1 MRAMRRTTVDTPSD
15 LLELVGAEL
24 GVSAPQVVTQQQ
36 VDQFADVTGDHQWIH
51 VDVERARSGP
61 FGSTVVHGFLT
72 LALVPRLLADILEV
86 RTFSMGVNYGLDRVR
101 FIRPLPPGTAIQ
113 ATATLVSATP
123 IAPAGRLGRRGAG
136 QGVGGGGVRR
146 GVAALLRGGDPVP
159 LLRRLRPVAGAHS
172 VAVRDGVTNRPR

>member
-1 MRAMRRTTVDTPSD
+1 MRALRRTVIDTPDD
-15 LLELVGAEL
+15 LLALVGAEL

-72 LALVPRLLADILEV
+72 LALVPRLLADILAV

-101 FIRPLPPGTAIQ
+101 FVRPLPPGVEIQ
-113 ATATLVSATP
+113 GTATLVAAKP
-123 IAPAGRLGRRGAG
+123 VAPAEEGAA
-136 QGVGGGGVRR
+136 GVQAKASVVVEFAETSQPCC
-146 GVAALLRGGDPVP
+146 VAEIVFRYYA
-159 LLRRLRPVAGAHS
+159 
-172 VAVRDGVTNRPR
+172 

>member
-1 MRAMRRTTVDTPSD
+1 MRATRRTTVDTPDD
-15 LLELVGAEL
+15 LLALAGAEL

-51 VDVERARSGP
+51 VDVARARSGP

-101 FIRPLPPGTAIQ
+101 FVRPLPPGVEIQ
-113 ATATLVSATP
+113 GTATLVSATP
-123 IAPAGRLGRRGAG
+123 IAPAGEGSAAG
-136 QGVGGGGVRR
+136 VQAKASIVVEFAETSQPCC
-146 GVAALLRGGDPVP
+146 VAEILFRYHA
-159 LLRRLRPVAGAHS
+159 
-172 VAVRDGVTNRPR
+172 

>member
-1 MRAMRRTTVDTPSD
+1 MRTTRRTTVDTPDD
-15 LLELVGAEL
+15 LLALVGAEL

-51 VDVERARSGP
+51 VDVARARSGP

-101 FIRPLPPGTAIQ
+101 FVRPLPPGVEIQ
-113 ATATLVSATP
+113 GTATLVSATP
-123 IAPAGRLGRRGAG
+123 IAPAGEGSAAG
-136 QGVGGGGVRR
+136 VQAKASIVVEFAETSQPCC
-146 GVAALLRGGDPVP
+146 VAEILFRYHA
-159 LLRRLRPVAGAHS
+159 
-172 VAVRDGVTNRPR
+172 